1 MEVVLGAIGS
11 LLYGVADFLGG
22 EGAKRAPAASIV
34 LWSGLVSFPLIATVA
49 LLFGGVAGGADYLY
63 GAMAGLSGAIGLVL
77 LFAGLGA
84 GRAAAVAPASAAV
97 GAVLPV
103 LVAVVGG
110 ERPSVQA
117 WIGVGIAIPAI
128 VLSAWGEESGPAS
141 RLGGL
146 LYGVG
151 AGIGFGGFAIL
162 IRNTTHSSNLLP
174 LIATRAS
181 TVVVVGALGII
192 GVWRIT
198 NFARIPRSLVTANAV
213 LDVSGNIA
221 ILFAIRA
228 GSLALAAVSASFYPA
243 VTVLIARV
251 VNGEGLLA
259 RQIAGVAL
267 TLFAL
272 AVIAT
277 G

>member
-1 MEVVLGAIGS
+1 
-11 LLYGVADFLGG
+11 
-22 EGAKRAPAASIV
+22 
-34 LWSGLVSFPLIATVA
+34 
-49 LLFGGVAGGADYLY
+49 
-63 GAMAGLSGAIGLVL
+63 
-77 LFAGLGA
+77 
-84 GRAAAVAPASAAV
+84 
-97 GAVLPV
+97 
-103 LVAVVGG
+103 
-110 ERPSVQA
+110 
-117 WIGVGIAIPAI
+117 GVGIAIPAI
-128 VLSAWGEESGPAS
+128 VLSAWGEESGPAP

-162 IRNTTHSSNLLP
+162 IRNTTDSSNLLP

-192 GVWRIT
+192 GIWRIT

-259 RQIAGVAL
+259 RQVAGVAL

>member
-22 EGAKRAPAASIV
+22 EGARRAPAASIV
-34 LWSGLVSFPLIATVA
+34 LWSGLISFPLIAAAA
-49 LLFGGVAGGADYLY
+49 LLLGGEAGGADYVY
-63 GAMAGLSGAIGLVL
+63 GALAGLSGTIGLVL

-103 LVAVVGG
+103 LVAVLDG
-110 ERPSVQA
+110 ERPSLQA
-117 WIGVGIAIPAI
+117 WIGVGIAVPAI
-128 VLSAWGEESGPAS
+128 VLSAWGDASGPGS

-146 LYGVG
+146 PYGVG
-151 AGIGFGGFAIL
+151 AGIGFGGFTIL
-162 IRNTTHSSNLLP
+162 IRNTADTSNLLP

-181 TVVVVGALGII
+181 TVLVVGTIAAI
-192 GVWRIT
+192 GLWRVT
-198 NFARIPRSLVTANAV
+198 DFARVPRSIVTANAI
-213 LDVSGNIA
+213 LDVSGNVA

-243 VTVLIARV
+243 VTVLIARI
-251 VNGEGLLA
+251 VNGEGLRV
-259 RQIAGVAL
+259 RQITGVVL

-272 AVIAT
+272 VVIAT